1 MKVAM
6 LLRNIKYL
14 LKRSDCALLRT
25 ADCGLVIS
33 MHSDCGLRNFQ
44 LLRTAD
50 CGIANDPMLLLLE
63 HCGVHKQVQTEQQCH
78 WTQVEMLSYMVD
90 DYGL

>member
-1 MKVAM
+1 M

-14 LKRSDCALLRT
+14 LKRSDCALLWT
-25 ADCGLVIS
+25 ADCRLVIS

-50 CGIANDPMLLLLE
+50 CAITNCCGLQSCGIANEPMLLLLGR
-63 HCGVHKQVQTEQQCH
+63 CGVHKQVQTEQQCH
-78 WTQVEMLSYMVD
+78 L
-90 DYGL
+90 